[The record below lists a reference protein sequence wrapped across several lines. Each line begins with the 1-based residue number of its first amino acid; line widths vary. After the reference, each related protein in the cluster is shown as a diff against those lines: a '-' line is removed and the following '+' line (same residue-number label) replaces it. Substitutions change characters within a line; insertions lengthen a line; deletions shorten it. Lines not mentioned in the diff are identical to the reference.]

1 MDHLYEVYSGSD
13 TLCALL
19 LHSAKL
25 GVVLRIENGMLVGAA
40 QVPSENKDSR
50 PVEEISLIVLH
61 GISLPDGEF
70 GGPYIKQ
77 LFCNSLD
84 CKQHPDFSSLDGL
97 KVSSHLVIY
106 REGEVE
112 QYVSFLDRAW
122 HAGKSSYH
130 GQANCND
137 FSIGIE
143 LEGTDHVPYTSCQYK
158 VLAHICR
165 LLQQAY
171 SICNIVGH
179 SDVAPERKTDPGD
192 SFLWP
197 HFRALI

>member
-1 MDHLYEVYSGSD
+1 M
-13 TLCALL
+13 
-19 LHSAKL
+19 
-25 GVVLRIENGMLVGAA
+25 RIDNGMLVGAV

-70 GGPYIKQ
+70 GGPHIKQ
-77 LFCNSLD
+77 LFCNALD

-122 HAGKSSYH
+122 HAGKSLYH
-130 GQANCND
+130 GRANCND

-143 LEGTDHVPYTSCQYK
+143 LEGTDHVPYTNCQYK

-165 LLQQAY
+165 LLQQVY

-179 SDVAPERKTDPGD
+179 SDVAPGRKTDPGD

-197 HFRALI
+197 HFRALIS